1 MGSRKSSEQQSYTS
15 KLYNRS
21 LAYPAVIEVNTD
33 IDKSQTGGRPDRS
46 HLYHPTVSSIVDAEE
61 MTMQQLAPQ
70 VHHHEKN
77 VGVLKVSTFYQV

>member
-1 MGSRKSSEQQSYTS
+1 MGSRKSSEQHSYTS

-33 IDKSQTGGRPDRS
+33 MDKSQKGGRSDRS
-46 HLYHPTVSSIVDAEE
+46 HLYHPTVSSIVDVEE

-70 VHHHEKN
+70 AHRHEKD
-77 VGVLKVSTFYQV
+77 GVLKVSTFYQV